1 MRILSIDKDKGLIR
15 IRLFG
20 ITILRWGKRT
30 GFYDMHHSLERITGV
45 EVKVSSVQIQHGWYG
60 SNCIPDIDKY
70 KKGIDLM
77 LFWNRRL
84 YNEWIQIRE
93 TPSYIIGS
101 PFVRYR
107 RYMNITQNED
117 AKGTIAYPGHSIS
130 NIKAVFDLDRYCE
143 ELRNLPE
150 EFHPITISLHPTDI
164 RKYHWDKEFTKRGFK
179 IYCAATDWQK
189 PFYENFYNKLRQFK
203 YATSNE
209 VGSYLFYAVE
219 MGTPFFMLGEE
230 PVKNI
235 ITSGTHGQPPI
246 AKHMSD
252 LPFGRI
258 ATDLFTGKPKNQ
270 ISREQRDY
278 VLSELG
284 MDDCL
289 SHEDLVHL
297 LKHYERK

>member
-1 MRILSIDKDKGLIR
+1 
-15 IRLFG
+15 
-20 ITILRWGKRT
+20 
-30 GFYDMHHSLERITGV
+30 MHHSLARVTGQ
-45 EVKVSSVQIQHGWYG
+45 EVKVESIQIQHGWYG
-60 SNCIPDIDKY
+60 SNCIPDIDLH
-70 KKGIDLM
+70 KKGLDLM

-84 YNEWIQIRE
+84 HNEWIQMKD

-101 PFVRYR
+101 PFARYR

-130 NIKAVFDLDRYCE
+130 NIKANFDLDRYCD
-143 ELRNLPE
+143 ELKALPE

-164 RKYHWDKEFTKRGFK
+164 RKYGWDKEFQSRGFET
-179 IYCAATDWQK
+179 YCAASEWRK

-219 MGTPFFMLGEE
+219 MGTPFFLMGEE

-235 ITSGTHGQPPI
+235 PTTGTHGQPPI

-258 ATDLFTGKPKNQ
+258 THDLFSGKPKNE
-270 ISREQRDY
+270 ISREQRDF

-284 MDDCL
+284 MNDCL

-297 LKHYERK
+297 LKTYKRK